1 MIHFSI
7 FFTLLLPAPATGVD
21 AASLSPHE
29 VLPRE
34 GSIVGVSGWLTVL
47 GVDGGAASALE
58 PCSIPSS
65 AAVGDGKEAAGW
77 TGAVWRSGTRQD
89 TFTEE

>member
-1 MIHFSI
+1 MD
-7 FFTLLLPAPATGVD
+7 APP
-21 AASLSPHE
+21 LRPHE

-34 GSIVGVSGWLTVL
+34 LAVVHVGRWLAVL

-65 AAVGDGKEAAGW
+65 ASVGDGEEAAGW